1 MFQLGKDGK
10 VTEEMIEKL
19 PRENLKIL
27 ARNIDAPHGP
37 VRDEVDSDGDDLD
50 ISHDKDEL

>member
-37 VRDEVDSDGDDLD
+37 VRDEVDSDDDDLD